1 MSIVNLKKHKLYT
14 VFFEDSNK
22 WHIFAKFI
30 QFCQKYSTTGVDG
43 YNPNHIGSA
52 FLDFRKTNKLLEA
65 VVATGN
71 TLTSLDKKIKEYKG
85 TIRIYDTSINF
96 SEVVLNSIINENAN
110 KKYGI
115 LSPFS
120 ALEFAYKKKT
130 KGIIPNILFLVLNS
144 FLDILKIFIPFGK
157 GSFCVKLWLQVIMEC
172 DVHKKSLLVQKLQAR
187 YENAKG
193 EIDFDELTPADALL
207 STHQAKNK
215 LIYTIKNGEII
226 FDANVHI

>member
-1 MSIVNLKKHKLYT
+1 MSAITLKKHKLYT

-22 WHIFAKFI
+22 WHIFASFI
-30 QFCQKYSTTGVDG
+30 QFCQKYSTTSIKD
-43 YNPNHIGSA
+43 YNPNHIGCA
-52 FLDFRKTNKLLEA
+52 FLDFRKTNKLIEA

-85 TIRIYDTSINF
+85 IIKIYDTSINF
-96 SEVVLNSIINENAN
+96 SEVVLNSIISENAN

-120 ALEFAYKKKT
+120 ALEFAYKKKA

-157 GSFCVKLWLQVIMEC
+157 GSFCVKLWLQVIIEC
-172 DVHKKSLLVQKLQAR
+172 DVHKKSLLIEKIHTR
-187 YENAKG
+187 YKNAKG
-193 EIDFDELTPADALL
+193 EMDFDELTPADALL

-215 LIYTIKNGEII
+215 LLYIIKNGEII
-226 FDANVHI
+226 FDANATI